1 MMSRACNATCPSAP
15 RRPYLN
21 MGFQASCCRF
31 VAAFRVFLA
40 EKVDVAILEVGLGG
54 RLDATNC
61 VPQPVVCGISALGY
75 DHMELLGNTLRV
87 RTLRQSKSSALFRL
101 SRP

>member
-1 MMSRACNATCPSAP
+1 MLHA
-15 RRPYLN
+15 
-21 MGFQASCCRF
+21 
-31 VAAFRVFLA
+31 AAFRVFLA

-61 VPQPVVCGISALGY
+61 VPRPVVCGVSALGF

-87 RTLRQSKSSALFRL
+87 RAECSTSKPIVMQSTLGLDRQSVGPALQ
-101 SRP
+101 

>member
-1 MMSRACNATCPSAP
+1 MAVAA
-15 RRPYLN
+15 
-21 MGFQASCCRF
+21 
-31 VAAFRVFLA
+31 AAFRVFLA

-75 DHMELLGNTLRV
+75 DHMELLGNTLSVCQDFYGIIPGRIGRTPIVTRV
-87 RTLRQSKSSALFRL
+87 RSCLGLTKRCCRVAENRT
-101 SRP
+101 